1 MDVQRFWA
9 FPWDDRTNET
19 LIEEITK
26 VVPELYTSLDNE
38 KDDEFING
46 LFLLHKLRYIA
57 DIILNESYIVVELC
71 KVEKIISLTEP
82 PLDKLERKIFN
93 LNKAFDYLFPK
104 PLQSYQPIDKI
115 FCLEGICKLHSIVM
129 DGLIDNP
136 GTYRVKDASPSG
148 HFYFYKSPYKIE
160 SSLDS
165 LCNSVLYLL
174 GKDNNVKE
182 LVQIGGDF
190 LGDFLDIHPFSNGN
204 GRLGRLLLSY
214 IMFRNSIVP
223 LPLNVHGN
231 KPSSEIY
238 MNILE
243 QARELSIPNYS
254 ILQLMILEAVHVNVM
269 YLKWLIT

>member
-9 FPWDDRTNET
+9 FPWDERTNET

-26 VVPELYTSLDNE
+26 VVPELYTSLNSE
-38 KDDEFING
+38 TDDEFING

-57 DIILNESYIVVELC
+57 DIILNESDIVVELC
-71 KVEKIISLTEP
+71 KVEKIILSTELP
-82 PLDKLERKIFN
+82 IDKLERKVYN

-104 PLQSYQPIDKI
+104 PLQSYRPIDKI
-115 FCLEGICKLHSIVM
+115 FCPEGICKLHSVVM

-136 GTYRVKDASPSG
+136 GIYRKKDAAPSG
-148 HFYFYKSPYKIE
+148 HFYSYKNPYKIE
-160 SSLDS
+160 SSLDN
-165 LCNSVLYLL
+165 LCTSVLYLL
-174 GKDNNVKE
+174 EKENNVKK
-182 LVQIGGDF
+182 LVQIGGNF

-214 IMFRNSIVP
+214 IMFGISIVP
-223 LPLNVHGN
+223 LPLNVHGI
-231 KPSSEIY
+231 KPSREIY
-238 MNILE
+238 LDILE

-254 ILQLMILEAVHVNVM
+254 TLQLMILEAVHVNIM

>member
-26 VVPELYTSLDNE
+26 VVPELYTSLNNE
-38 KDDEFING
+38 TDDEFVNG

-57 DIILNESYIVVELC
+57 DIILNESDIVVELC
-71 KVEKIISLTEP
+71 KVEKIISLMEP

-104 PLQSYQPIDKI
+104 PLQSYKSIERI
-115 FCLEGICKLHSIVM
+115 FCLEGICKLHSILM
-129 DGLIDNP
+129 DGLINNP
-136 GTYRVKDASPSG
+136 GNYRTKDASPYG

-160 SSLDS
+160 SSLDN

-182 LVQIGGDF
+182 LIQIGGDF
-190 LGDFLDIHPFSNGN
+190 LGDFLNIHPFSNGN

-214 IMFRNSIVP
+214 IMFRISILP

-231 KPSSEIY
+231 KPSREIY

-254 ILQLMILEAVHVNVM
+254 TLQLMILEAVHINVM

>member
-9 FPWDDRTNET
+9 FPWDERTNET

-26 VVPELYTSLDNE
+26 VVPYLYTSLNNE
-38 KDDEFING
+38 TDDEFING

-57 DIILNESYIVVELC
+57 DIILNESDIVVELC
-71 KVEKIISLTEP
+71 KVEKIILSTEP
-82 PLDKLERKIFN
+82 PLDKLERKVYN

-104 PLQSYQPIDKI
+104 PLQSYRPIEKI

-136 GTYRVKDASPSG
+136 GTYRTKDASPSG
-148 HFYFYKSPYKIE
+148 HLYFYKSPYKIE

-174 GKDNNVKE
+174 GKDNDVKE

-204 GRLGRLLLSY
+204 GRMGRLLLSY
-214 IMFRNSIVP
+214 IMFKISMVP
-223 LPLNVHGN
+223 LPLNVHGI
-231 KPSSEIY
+231 KPSREIY
-238 MNILE
+238 LNILE
-243 QARELSIPNYS
+243 QSRELSIPNYS
-254 ILQLMILEAVHVNVM
+254 TLQLMVLEAVHVNIM
-269 YLKWLIT
+269 YLKWLIS

>member
-1 MDVQRFWA
+1 MGVQRFWA
-9 FPWDDRTNET
+9 FPWDERTNET

-26 VVPELYTSLDNE
+26 VVPELNTSLDNE

-57 DIILNESYIVVELC
+57 DIILNESDIVVELC

-115 FCLEGICKLHSIVM
+115 FCLEGICKLHSMVM

-136 GTYRVKDASPSG
+136 GTYRVKEASPSG
-148 HFYFYKSPYKIE
+148 HFYFYKSSYKIE

-214 IMFRNSIVP
+214 IMFRISIVP

-231 KPSSEIY
+231 KPSREIY

-254 ILQLMILEAVHVNVM
+254 TLQLMILEAVHVNVM